1 MRISAMGLE
10 LIREMEGLRLEP
22 YRVGSGRL
30 TAGYGHELADEE
42 KRISWPIDKQKAER
56 WLQDDV
62 MIAEKCLEETIEAP
76 LQQHEWD
83 ALVSFVYNVGGG
95 RKEKPSGFRKSTIRK
110 RINALDNEGA
120 AKEFERWIYDNH
132 EVSPGL
138 IVRRRIERMM
148 FEGIFCGMTIVA
160 FVRTI
165 REIKEGR

>member
-10 LIREMEGLRLEP
+10 LIREMEGLRLSP

-83 ALVSFVYNVGGG
+83 ALVSFVYNIG
-95 RKEKPSGFRKSTIRK
+95 SGAFRKSTIRK
-110 RINALDNEGA
+110 RINAGDWKGA
-120 AKEFERWIYDNH
+120 ANQFERWIYANH
-132 EVSPGL
+132 EVLPGL
-138 IVRRRIERMM
+138 IMRREVERMM
-148 FEGIFCGMTIVA
+148 FEGKHQGMTIA
-160 FVRTI
+160 TFLRTI